1 MVGPGQLHT
10 RFKTPEGHFNLFS
23 ERPTRV
29 GFSAQVCNHLTASMT
44 ERIHH
49 FSRARSTDLGV

>member
-10 RFKTPEGHFNLFS
+10 RFKTPEGHFTLFS

-29 GFSAQVCNHLTASMT
+29 GFSAQVC
-44 ERIHH
+44 HH
-49 FSRARSTDLGV
+49 AATPRPLCRGT